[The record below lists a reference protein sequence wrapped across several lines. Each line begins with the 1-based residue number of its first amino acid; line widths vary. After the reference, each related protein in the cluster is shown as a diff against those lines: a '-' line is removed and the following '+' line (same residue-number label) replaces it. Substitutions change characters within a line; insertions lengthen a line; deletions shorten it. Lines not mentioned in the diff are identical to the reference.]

1 MKLGAGIQVTS
12 QASLTSYFL
21 IAVFLH
27 THTPFMSWLPVAADM
42 YFTNLATPEKRVS
55 IVLAKIEKLNLSS
68 KEVQKDFK

>member
-12 QASLTSYFL
+12 QAGLTSYFL

-42 YFTNLATPEKRVS
+42 YFTNLATPEKKRVYS
-55 IVLAKIEKLNLSS
+55 FSKNWKIES
-68 KEVQKDFK
+68 V